1 MKLICEGL
9 ELSDAVL
16 KVIRATATRTTNPIL
31 EGIKLHASED
41 TLTLSA
47 TDLEISIEKTIPAD
61 VKIAG
66 EVVVPGKFF
75 ADFVKKLSNEQIEL
89 SLTEENTIRIKYTD
103 SEGYL
108 QCMNADEFPI
118 IKEIYSPE
126 KITIK
131 KVELKKLIDK
141 TVFSVAVDDAR
152 PILKGCLFEVENNE
166 ITSVALDGYRLAMV
180 KTSVT
185 STADKL
191 SCIIPA
197 RSLNEISK
205 LLNIDNNEETIDI
218 LVGQNH
224 LLIVDGSIKI
234 LTRLLEG
241 EFINYKQVIPATT
254 STTILVNKEQLED
267 GLDRASLLAR
277 MDKNNLVRFDIRE
290 KILTLTSASNIGNV
304 TENITISLDG
314 KDISIAFNARYLSD
328 CMHTITDEF
337 IKINFTSQI
346 APCTICP
353 AEDENKYL
361 YLILPVRIVD

>member
-9 ELSDAVL
+9 DLSDAVL
-16 KVIRATATRTTNPIL
+16 KVIRATASRTTNPIL
-31 EGIKLHASED
+31 EGIKLSASED
-41 TLTLSA
+41 SLTLSA

-89 SLTEENTIRIKYTD
+89 SLTEQSTLKIKYTD

-108 QCMNADEFPI
+108 QCLNADEFPI
-118 IKEIYSPE
+118 IKDIVSPE
-126 KITIK
+126 RVSIK
-131 KVELKKLIDK
+131 KSELKKIIDK
-141 TVFSVAVDDAR
+141 TIFSVAVDDAR
-152 PILKGCLFEVENNE
+152 PILKGCLFEIVNNCL
-166 ITSVALDGYRLAMV
+166 TSVALDGYRLALY
-180 KTSVT
+180 KTQVECE
-185 STADKL
+185 AEKL
-191 SCIIPA
+191 TCIVPA

-205 LLNIDNNEETIDI
+205 LLVVDSEDAPIDI
-218 LVGQNH
+218 LLGQNH
-224 LLIVDGSIKI
+224 LMIDDGSVKI

-241 EFINYKQVIPATT
+241 EFINYRQVIPANTT
-254 STTILVNKEQLED
+254 TTILVNKSQLED

-277 MDKNNLVRFDIRE
+277 MDKNNLVKFDIRD

-304 TENITISLDG
+304 TENITISLEG

-328 CMHTITDEF
+328 CMHTINDDF

-346 APCTICP
+346 SPCTISS
-353 AEDENKYL
+353 ADNDKYL
-361 YLILPVRIVD
+361 YLILPVRIVE

>member
-9 ELSDAVL
+9 DLSDAVL

-31 EGIKLHASED
+31 EGIKLYASED

-61 VKIAG
+61 VKIQG

-89 SLTEENTIRIKYTD
+89 SLTDQNTIRIQYTD

-126 KITIK
+126 KINIK
-131 KVELKKLIDK
+131 KSDLKKLIDK
-141 TVFSVAVDDAR
+141 TIFSVAIDDAR
-152 PILKGCLFEVENNE
+152 PILKGCLFEVNNNQM
-166 ITSVALDGYRLAMV
+166 TSVALDGYRLAMV

-185 STADKL
+185 SSTEKL
-191 SCIIPA
+191 NCIVPA

-205 LLNIDNNEETIDI
+205 LINIENENDTIDI
-218 LVGQNH
+218 LIGQNH
-224 LLIVDGSIKI
+224 LLIDDGKVKI

-241 EFINYKQVIPATT
+241 EFINYKQVIPSST
-254 STTILVNKEQLED
+254 STTVLVNKAQLED
-267 GLDRASLLAR
+267 GLERASSLAR
-277 MDKNNLVRFDIRE
+277 MDKNNLVRFDIRD

-304 TENITISLDG
+304 TENITISLEG
-314 KDISIAFNARYLSD
+314 KDLSIAFNARYLSD
-328 CMHTITDEF
+328 CMHTISDEF
-337 IKINFTSQI
+337 IKINFTSSI
-346 APCTICP
+346 APCTICS
-353 AEDENKYL
+353 AEDEDKYL